1 MTALLTDEEIIQRYT
16 PDEGYGGPYLLS
28 SDDGDAV
35 LYTDHI
41 AAMQRGQE
49 VRAQLREALDRI
61 AELEAMV
68 PKWVPVAQK
77 IALDIQGWLPI
88 EDQKCGDDERQWL
101 MVPPI
106 PLPKGG
112 E

>member
-49 VRAQLREALDRI
+49 VRAQLVEALEWCRRLMEEEPKPLTHTN
-61 AELEAMV
+61 AYAMT
-68 PKWVPVAQK
+68 VA
-77 IALDIQGWLPI
+77 ALAAAKEI
-88 EDQKCGDDERQWL
+88 K
-101 MVPPI
+101 
-106 PLPKGG
+106 
-112 E
+112 